1 MNNTEMDDFVSRV
14 RERSDIY
21 AVVSRYLQ
29 LNFKGGRYWAC
40 CPFHEE
46 KTASFSVAPDKG
58 LFYCFGCHAG
68 GNVFKFISM
77 MENISYFDAI
87 KLQAER
93 LGIEI
98 PSRRKSPE
106 EIRAEKERKSLLKL
120 ASLAQEFY
128 HSCLIKTAQGEAGR
142 KYLAA
147 RGITESVVRNF
158 KLGYAPD
165 AWDSLTNAL
174 RNRGFSDGQIV
185 SAGLAL
191 ENKNG
196 TGIYDRL
203 RGRVIIPIA
212 DIFGRVVAFGGR
224 ILNSEAENGA
234 KYLNTPETEIFHKGR
249 LLFGLD
255 KANRAIS
262 AKNSAVVVEGY
273 MDAISLASAGIENV
287 VASLGTAFTAEHA
300 RLLTRY
306 AKRVIFCYDSDEAGQ
321 RATMRALPIIHGA
334 GAEVFVVVVPDGKDP
349 DEFVRR
355 HGKDAFLK
363 LVETATP
370 LIDYKIRYV
379 LARRAHSTLNE
390 KIAAVN
396 EILQALEGVDDV
408 FKRNEY
414 GTKISEALYLDA
426 NLINEQWQKI
436 SARDNASKSSVQKKP
451 LREIDDRIRSVL
463 EKADRSTQEGK
474 IKALN
479 KILPAISKIRDRNVQ
494 EKYCRR
500 IAEVLELKENF
511 VIEQYRNFSAPP
523 ETKNRLPENQLIRQ
537 AGSTI
542 IREAWYEEE
551 ALEFALE
558 RAPKEIFIELHQE
571 IISYLEKCHAE
582 ERRPDDV
589 SASEELSEEA
599 AAELSRILTSFIFQS
614 QENEQKAFADSLKIL
629 RFEYMKALHGRL
641 IREAEEYFKSGDL
654 AAFEEKMLEALKIKK
669 EMEELQNHRKELQH
683 DRKN

>member
-77 MENISYFDAI
+77 MENISYFDAV

-98 PSRRKSPE
+98 PSRQKSPT
-106 EIRAEKERKSLLKL
+106 EIRAEQERKSLLKL
-120 ASLAQEFY
+120 TALAQEFY
-128 HSCLIKTAQGEAGR
+128 HNCLTKTAQGEAGR

-147 RGITESVVRNF
+147 RGITQGVIEKF
-158 KLGYAPD
+158 ALGFAPD
-165 AWDSLTNAL
+165 AWDSLTKAL
-174 RNRGFSDGQIV
+174 KSRGFSERQIV
-185 SAGLAL
+185 SAGLAV
-191 ENKNG
+191 ENKKG
-196 TGIYDRL
+196 SGVYDRL

-212 DIFGRVVAFGGR
+212 DVFGRVVAFGGR
-224 ILNSEAENGA
+224 ILNSEDENGA

-262 AKNSAVVVEGY
+262 TKNSAVVVEGY

-287 VASLGTAFTAEHA
+287 VATLGTAFTAEHA
-300 RLLTRY
+300 KLLTQY

-321 RATMRALPIIHGA
+321 RATMRALPIINGV

-363 LVETATP
+363 LVENAKP

-379 LARRAHSTLNE
+379 LARRKHSTLNE
-390 KIAAVN
+390 KLEAVN
-396 EILQALEGVDDV
+396 EILQTLEEIDDV
-408 FKRNEY
+408 VTRTEFSKKISDALFLDQNLVGEQWR
-414 GTKISEALYLDA
+414 KISERAGTSKPLSAL
-426 NLINEQWQKI
+426 
-436 SARDNASKSSVQKKP
+436 KKP
-451 LREIDDRIRSVL
+451 LKEIDDRIRSVL
-463 EKADRSTQEGK
+463 EQADRSTREGK

-479 KILPAISKIRDRNVQ
+479 EIFPAVDKIRDENIQ
-494 EKYCRR
+494 KKYLRR
-500 IAEVLELKENF
+500 IAEVLKLEENF
-511 VIEQYRNFSAPP
+511 IGEQYRKFSSPTKA
-523 ETKNRLPENQLIRQ
+523 KNRPPENQLIRQ
-537 AGSTI
+537 SGSTI

-551 ALEFALE
+551 ALAFALE
-558 RAPKEIFIELHQE
+558 RAPKEIFTELHQE
-571 IISYLEKCHAE
+571 IISYLEKCQAE

-589 SASEELSEEA
+589 SAAEELSAEA
-599 AAELSRILTSFIFQS
+599 AAELSRILTGIVFQP
-614 QENEQKAFADSLKIL
+614 QENERKAFDDSLKFL
-629 RFEYMKALHGRL
+629 RRAYLKALHGRL
-641 IREAEEYFKSGDL
+641 IKEAEEYFKSGDE
-654 AAFEEKMLEALKIKK
+654 AASQEKMLETLRIKK
-669 EMEELQNHRKELQH
+669 EMDEL
-683 DRKN
+683 

>member
-21 AVVSRYLQ
+21 AVVSRYVPLT
-29 LNFKGGRYWAC
+29 FKGGRYWAC

-77 MENISYFDAI
+77 IENISYFDAV
-87 KLQAER
+87 KLQAEQ

-98 PSRRKSPE
+98 PSRQKSQA
-106 EIRAEKERKSLLKL
+106 EIRAERERKSLLKL
-120 ASLAQEFY
+120 TSLAQEFY
-128 HSCLIKTAQGEAGR
+128 HNCLTKTEQGDAGR

-147 RGITESVVRNF
+147 RGITQGVVEKF
-158 KLGYAPD
+158 ALGYAPD
-165 AWDSLTNAL
+165 AWDALTNAL
-174 RNRGFSDGQIV
+174 KNRGFNDKQIV

-203 RGRVIIPIA
+203 RGRVIIPIT

-224 ILNSEAENGA
+224 ILNAEAENGA

-262 AKNSAVVVEGY
+262 AKNFVVVVEGY

-287 VASLGTAFTAEHA
+287 VATLGTAFTAEHA
-300 RLLTRY
+300 KLLTQY
-306 AKRVIFCYDSDEAGQ
+306 AKRVVFCYDSDEAGQ
-321 RATMRALPIIHGA
+321 RATMRALPIISGA
-334 GAEVFVVVVPDGKDP
+334 GAEVFVVAVPDAKDP
-349 DEFVRR
+349 DEFVRG

-363 LVETATP
+363 LVETAVP

-379 LARRAHSTLNE
+379 MEHTEPSTLNE

-396 EILQALEGVDDV
+396 EILQTLEGIDDAV
-408 FKRNEY
+408 TRNEY
-414 GTKISEALYLDA
+414 GKKISEALCIDA
-426 NLINEQWQKI
+426 NLVSEQWRKI
-436 SARDNASKSSVQKKP
+436 SKNASKSVSVQKKP
-451 LREIDDRIRSVL
+451 LTEIDDRIRSIL
-463 EKADRSTQEGK
+463 ESADRATQEGK

-479 KILPAISKIRDRNVQ
+479 EILPAVEKIVDENVRK
-494 EKYCRR
+494 KYLRR
-500 IAEVLELKENF
+500 IAEVLELEENF
-511 VIEQYRNFSAPP
+511 VSEQYLKFSAPP
-523 ETKNRLPENQLIRQ
+523 QTKSLQPQNQLVRQ

-542 IREAWYEEE
+542 IREAWYEED
-551 ALEFALE
+551 ALAFALE
-558 RAPKEIFIELHQE
+558 RVPKEIFTELHQE
-571 IISYLEKCHAE
+571 IISYLEKCQAE

-599 AAELSRILTSFIFQS
+599 AAELSRILTSFVFQP
-614 QENEQKAFADSLKIL
+614 QETEQKAFDDSLKFL
-629 RFEYMKALHGRL
+629 RRAYLKTLHGRL
-641 IREAEEYFKSGDL
+641 IKEADKYLKSGD
-654 AAFEEKMLEALKIKK
+654 AAAAQAKMLETLRIKK
-669 EMEELQNHRKELQH
+669 EMDEL
-683 DRKN
+683 